1 MFASHLRS
9 PGNQVS
15 LKRLDLADTPA
26 LQDLLERCADF
37 SWLVEG
43 QPPFPQAAEEQL
55 ADLPPG
61 KGLEDKYI
69 YGIYTEN
76 TLVGVLD
83 AIRGYPQEG
92 VWWIGLLLLDPAQRG
107 RGTGEQA
114 LHIFVD
120 WAGQQGAGTFMLGV
134 VEENQRGLQFWQ
146 RMGFELVE
154 TRPPRLFGRKE
165 QVVLVMRKDI
175 LPPPPPR
182 ARASRNHRPA

>member
-1 MFASHLRS
+1 MLSAHLRS
-9 PGNQVS
+9 PGSQVS
-15 LKRLDLADTPA
+15 LERLDLADTPA

-43 QPPFPQAAEEQL
+43 QPPSPQAAQETQ

-61 KGLEDKYI
+61 KGLEDKFI
-69 YGIYTEN
+69 YGIYWEN

-83 AIRGYPQEG
+83 AVRGYPQEG

-114 LHIFVD
+114 LHIFES
-120 WAGQQGAGTFMLGV
+120 WADRQGAQTLMLGV
-134 VEENQRGLQFWQ
+134 VEENQRGLQFWR

-154 TRPPRLFGRKE
+154 TRPPRLFGQKE
-165 QVVLVMRKDI
+165 QLVLVMRKPI
-175 LPPPPPR
+175 PY
-182 ARASRNHRPA
+182 